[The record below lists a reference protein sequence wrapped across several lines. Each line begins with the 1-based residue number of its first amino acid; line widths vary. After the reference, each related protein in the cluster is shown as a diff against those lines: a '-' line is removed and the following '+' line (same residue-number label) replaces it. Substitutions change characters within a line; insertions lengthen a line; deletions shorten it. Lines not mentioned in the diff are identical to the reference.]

1 MKLVNEAER
10 EYEGITDNRMKDEQ
24 LEVAVKALHVIAVM
38 NEGSSSPIS
47 TIAIDALKEMLLS
60 VFNNKVNFDYNK
72 QITLNATKI
81 SEEVRKKIYPKALVV
96 GGGIFGTTAAIT
108 LAHNGYNVELH
119 EKLKDIMR

>member
-47 TIAIDALKEMLLS
+47 SIAIDALKEMETFGYLYEQ
-60 VFNNKVNFDYNK
+60 FNSDY
-72 QITLNATKI
+72 
-81 SEEVRKKIYPKALVV
+81 
-96 GGGIFGTTAAIT
+96 
-108 LAHNGYNVELH
+108 
-119 EKLKDIMR
+119 D